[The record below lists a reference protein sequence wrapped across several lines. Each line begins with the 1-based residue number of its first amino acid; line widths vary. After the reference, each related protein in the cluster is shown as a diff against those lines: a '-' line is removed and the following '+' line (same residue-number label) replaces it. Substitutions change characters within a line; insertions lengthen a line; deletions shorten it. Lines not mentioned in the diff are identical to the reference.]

1 MVVTREFIAVKP
13 STQSEYVPVA
23 YWLST
28 LWYSGKGWLAN

>member
-13 STQSEYVPVA
+13 STLGERVPVP

-28 LWYSGKGWLAN
+28 QWYSGKGWLAN